1 MYPDHRM
8 TYRET
13 RPRSQGN
20 KPNMK
25 LIRQEKGTKTEERG
39 VVSLFFLFESN
50 AMTPD
55 IEFFYRNNTI

>member
-1 MYPDHRM
+1 MYSDHRM

-13 RPRSQGN
+13 QPRSQGN

-39 VVSLFFLFESN
+39 GRAVIFFIRIKHHD
-50 AMTPD
+50 TR
-55 IEFFYRNNTI
+55 Y